1 MTLRGMLPEQV
12 LAQTAERAK
21 LLDEAALAAGRD
33 PSEIRRSVL
42 IGSEDWPALASPQA
56 FREAVLRYAEI
67 GVTEVVLIHPDH
79 PAEAALGHG
88 VAAPG
93 IVRDIAER
101 LLPLSLIHISEPT
114 RPY

>member
-1 MTLRGMLPEQV
+1 MPPEQV
-12 LAQTAERAK
+12 LAQTASRAK
-21 LLDEAALAAGRD
+21 LLDDAALAAGRD

-79 PAEAALGHG
+79 PAEAGVAHG
-88 VAAPG
+88 EAAPG
-93 IVRDIAER
+93 IVRTLAEEV
-101 LLPLSLIHISEPT
+101 LPALRDELG
-114 RPY
+114 